1 MVMVWLASVPK
12 ITAKHFSSS
21 FGLMGSLPQ
30 GLTMGVDFLSQ
41 KHCRCTN
48 VPPPSQVPRTCE
60 ERWSYEQPPHGHTP
74 QCSQQVCSRTGFPR
88 GEGCFQTVSSAGSL
102 GSPRK
107 APRLSG
113 ERHAVGQGAAPPCT
127 WLHWTRTDGKK
138 RAFISH
144 LANAFLLSP
153 TPVAFSLF
161 GLRLTTRNVF
171 YALPNAHI
179 PVCMWD

>member
-1 MVMVWLASVPK
+1 MFQKSQPSISLQALGSWGACHRASRWGLISCPRN
-12 ITAKHFSSS
+12 TADAQMS
-21 FGLMGSLPQ
+21 P
-30 GLTMGVDFLSQ
+30 
-41 KHCRCTN
+41 
-48 VPPPSQVPRTCE
+48 PPPSQVPRTCE

-144 LANAFLLSP
+144 LAKAFLLSP